1 VLGVLFLGLAAS
13 GHCRFSLQSSSRP
26 VHGGGQE
33 GSCEPDVTVPAGP
46 RPAVS
51 GRLSWQFRVP
61 DTACLH
67 QAQVAGPSWRP
78 TSWLPSPP
86 ILAIDGDRHDS
97 HRRGHLIVRRRH
109 IRRTT
114 LAVTMLTVATAGV
127 LPGSSGGR
135 SATVEQRSVAV
146 AAQPQTT
153 LAPGESVVVRRH
165 LGALARYLASREWAG
180 PGASA
185 AGRAAASTRDLALGQ
200 VFGARASRA
209 HDRVALSGGPAG
221 GGSPAARPQRS
232 VRQPVRVSRLAV
244 GTGVGLVGDGDQPG
258 LRGLRHPTGVA
269 GEQDGI
275 HRARLAHESVDAGPL
290 GAAIHRGGLWL
301 PVSCLAAL

>member
-1 VLGVLFLGLAAS
+1 M
-13 GHCRFSLQSSSRP
+13 
-26 VHGGGQE
+26 
-33 GSCEPDVTVPAGP
+33 
-46 RPAVS
+46 
-51 GRLSWQFRVP
+51 
-61 DTACLH
+61 
-67 QAQVAGPSWRP
+67 
-78 TSWLPSPP
+78 
-86 ILAIDGDRHDS
+86 
-97 HRRGHLIVRRRH
+97 RRRH

-209 HDRVALSGGPAG
+209 HDRVALSGDPRAAARQLLALSGQSVSQFGCLDSLWGQESGWSATATNRVSGAYGIPQALPG
-221 GGSPAARPQRS
+221 SKMASIAPDWRTNPLTQVRWGLRYIEEAYGSPCRALQRFQWS
-232 VRQPVRVSRLAV
+232 GSY
-244 GTGVGLVGDGDQPG
+244 
-258 LRGLRHPTGVA
+258 
-269 GEQDGI
+269 
-275 HRARLAHESVDAGPL
+275 
-290 GAAIHRGGLWL
+290 
-301 PVSCLAAL
+301 